1 MYNTL
6 CDNGYGKRGHPS
18 IRIQK
23 VTNIP
28 LWYPQFS
35 LTSFSY
41 RCYKRHCL
49 GIMHMLTGWP
59 IYWSWWVMQQAN
71 KTHNLVPTLL
81 YWAQYPFF
89 PPSSIKSP
97 FSKFVQTS
105 RTVPLQSEISPHIQH
120 WLMETEKPSSFLS
133 RSLRTATKIKHIIT
147 NI

>member
-1 MYNTL
+1 MDMEKEATPLLEYKKSRT
-6 CDNGYGKRGHPS
+6 YPS
-18 IRIQK
+18 GILSFHLR
-23 VTNIP
+23 P
-28 LWYPQFS
+28 L
-35 LTSFSY
+35 
-41 RCYKRHCL
+41 
-49 GIMHMLTGWP
+49 
-59 IYWSWWVMQQAN
+59 YWSWWVMQQAN